1 MFWYEG
7 GMLFTDNLWQQSS
20 QIWGQSMQW
29 WEHWCKRYLNC
40 GRDGVPPSFPVC
52 PFRCGC
58 QVTIKALKN
67 DFLKFTVGES
77 PYANPLCSCHSR
89 LMRMRK
95 RRVSH
100 LPPKQNRPPPSTVV
114 PTHALVTWPDRGRA
128 KLVHWLDI
136 PLKDRRHD
144 GTLQFGYRA
153 VCRPTRICV
162 SKKW

>member
-58 QVTIKALKN
+58 QVTIKALEN

-100 LPPKQNRPPPSTVV
+100 LPQNKIDLHHRRWFQPMLLLPGQTVAAPSLSTGLTSHSKTGGMTEPCSSDTGQSVV
-114 PTHALVTWPDRGRA
+114 PLEYV
-128 KLVHWLDI
+128 
-136 PLKDRRHD
+136 
-144 GTLQFGYRA
+144 
-153 VCRPTRICV
+153 
-162 SKKW
+162 